1 MSTSSDWWKHCSST
15 RRYSSVTGSQRP
27 RWQHSTSVRCSE
39 ERGSTSTD
47 DKAQQLR
54 ELTSRLPKAVRGDD
68 EYWINRIREEAGMQ
82 IMFYFA
88 EVLPQIAQTDE
99 NVTQVTASR
108 DWLVFLRVMAAA
120 IDRKRRANPEQGL
133 QTFAH
138 PGQDSFKPRT
148 PTPPEQCSKNCP
160 SHAGGECDIMGKPTA
175 ARLVELSD
183 APGRKR

>member
-1 MSTSSDWWKHCSST
+1 MT
-15 RRYSSVTGSQRP
+15 R
-27 RWQHSTSVRCSE
+27 W
-39 ERGSTSTD
+39 
-47 DKAQQLR
+47 
-54 ELTSRLPKAVRGDD
+54 SRLPTAVRGDD

-120 IDRKRRANPEQGL
+120 IDRTRRANPAQGL

-138 PGQDSFKPRT
+138 PGKESLGTSTRQE
-148 PTPPEQCSKNCP
+148 PELCNKHCP
-160 SHAGGECDIMGKPTA
+160 SHAGGECDIQGKPSA
-175 ARLVELSD
+175 ARLVELND
-183 APGRKR
+183 YPGRKRYVNEKRVKLGRPKLQYPSLTVAQAKL